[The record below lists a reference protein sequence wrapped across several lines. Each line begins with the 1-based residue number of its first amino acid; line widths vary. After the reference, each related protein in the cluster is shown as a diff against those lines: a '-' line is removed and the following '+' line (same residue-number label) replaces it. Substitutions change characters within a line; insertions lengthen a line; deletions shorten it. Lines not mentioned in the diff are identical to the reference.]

1 MHRQAHKQVSL
12 LVQFI
17 AHANSVFLPFVLLL
31 LLYISCNVKVL
42 IEDYIHEI

>member
-31 LLYISCNVKVL
+31 LYISCNVKVL